1 MNIPFLSLH
10 DVTAKYK
17 DEIHEAVKRVV
28 DSGWYLQGKEN
39 EQFEKHYAEYIGT
52 KHCIGCANGLDALI
66 WIFRAY
72 IELGVMQPG
81 DEVIVPANTYIATI
95 LAITENGLIPVLV
108 EPRQDTLQID
118 DSLIEERIT
127 ERTKAICI
135 VHLYGRLAYT
145 EKIGELCA
153 KYGLKLIEDNA
164 QAHGCS
170 YRAPQS
176 PEGEVVATTMQERTG
191 VNMADPAYYP
201 TLKKRAAEMRANP
214 TEAENILWN
223 ALSEQKLG
231 YKIRRQHIV
240 SQYIL
245 DFAYHD
251 CRLAIELD
259 GGYHNTEDQ
268 QYDDAVRTKNLEALG
283 WHVLRFTNDEVY
295 NNLDEVLAKIKSAIE
310 SATATSPT
318 DASPLGECGAGRLAK
333 RTGSLG
339 DAAGHSFYPGKNL
352 GALGDGGAVT
362 TDDDELAAAIRAL
375 ANYGSQKKYV
385 FKYTGRNSRLDE
397 IQAAVLDVKLRHLD
411 EDLKARQEI
420 ADYYYD
426 HIDNPL
432 IELPVRLPHE
442 NNVYHLFPI
451 LVKNLPHN
459 PLEGKSSCQEYL
471 GDSTCMGD
479 FLQVHT
485 ATSPSGD
492 CGAGLCGADSLRD
505 KLQKY
510 LEDNGVGTV
519 IHYPIPPHLQECY
532 QNSPFRGLGGLPI
545 TELLADCELSLPIS
559 PTMTMEEAAEV
570 VRLVNEFKE

>member
-10 DVTAKYK
+10 DVTAKYA

-39 EQFEKHYAEYIGT
+39 EQFEKHYAEYIGS

-95 LAITENGLIPVLV
+95 LAITENGLVPVLV
-108 EPRQDTLQID
+108 EPRKDTLQID

-135 VHLYGRLAYT
+135 VHLYGRLACT
-145 EKIGELCA
+145 QHILNLCE

-164 QAHGCS
+164 QAHGCKF
-170 YRAPQS
+170 
-176 PEGEVVATTMQERTG
+176 EVKGERLEERG
-191 VNMADPAYYP
+191 NEY
-201 TLKKRAAEMRANP
+201 
-214 TEAENILWN
+214 
-223 ALSEQKLG
+223 
-231 YKIRRQHIV
+231 
-240 SQYIL
+240 
-245 DFAYHD
+245 
-251 CRLAIELD
+251 
-259 GGYHNTEDQ
+259 
-268 QYDDAVRTKNLEALG
+268 
-283 WHVLRFTNDEVY
+283 
-295 NNLDEVLAKIKSAIE
+295 
-310 SATATSPT
+310 
-318 DASPLGECGAGRLAK
+318 K

-411 EDLKARQEI
+411 EDLKARQAI

-426 HIDNPL
+426 YVDNPL
-432 IELPVRLPHE
+432 VELPVRLPHE

-451 LVKNLPHN
+451 LVKGER
-459 PLEGKSSCQEYL
+459 LEAKGER
-471 GDSTCMGD
+471 
-479 FLQVHT
+479 
-485 ATSPSGD
+485 
-492 CGAGLCGADSLRD
+492 RD

-510 LEDNGVGTV
+510 LEENGVGTV
-519 IHYPIPPHLQECY
+519 IHYPIAPHKQECY
-532 QNSPFRGLGGLPI
+532 VNEVWNTPQLSLPI
-545 TELLADCELSLPIS
+545 TEQIANEELSLPIS
-559 PTMTMEEAAEV
+559 PTMSLSQAEEV
-570 VRLVNEFKE
+570 VRLINEWNG